1 MSAGLDIVLAGPGA
15 LGCLVASLIGRTAG
29 GHRLTI
35 LDHRP
40 ARAAELSRQGLFYY
54 QGDHRQRVALQ
65 VVSEPDQLA
74 RADIVVLCVKSSA
87 VISCLERCR
96 PLLGRQTLL
105 VFLQNGIGHLEVADH
120 CGDAAVAYGTTSQGA
135 TLLAPGTVR
144 HAGVG
149 HTFLGFL
156 KPPPPPAAELLGRF
170 TALLTAAGM
179 ATVESA
185 DILSRL
191 WAKLFV
197 NVGINALTATLDCNN
212 GALLELPG
220 VRQRMMTAVS
230 EAWQVA
236 EAQGITVADDPWQM
250 TETVCRQTAG
260 NISSM
265 LQDIRRQ
272 RPTEIGAINGAVV
285 ELGRRLAV
293 ATPENLKM
301 TEEVLALEA
310 TYLKAGERD
319 RR

>member
-15 LGCLVASLIGRTAG
+15 LGCLLASLIGRTAG

-40 ARAAELSRQGLFYY
+40 ARAAQLTDQGLFYQ
-54 QGDHRQRVALQ
+54 QGDCRQRVALQ
-65 VVSEPDQLA
+65 VVSDPDQLA
-74 RADIVVLCVKSSA
+74 GADIVVLCVKSSA
-87 VISCLERCR
+87 VVSCLQRCR

-105 VFLQNGIGHLEVADH
+105 VFLQNGISHLEVAGH
-120 CGDAAVAYGTTSQGA
+120 CGDAAVAYGTTSEGA
-135 TLLAPGTVR
+135 TLLGPGTVR

-149 HTFLGFL
+149 RTFLGFL
-156 KPPPPPAAELLGRF
+156 DPPTALAAELLGRF

-179 ATVESA
+179 AAVESN

-191 WAKLFV
+191 WAKLLV
-197 NVGINALTATLDCNN
+197 NVGINALTATLDCSN

-220 VRQRMMTAVS
+220 VKQRMMAAVS
-230 EAWQVA
+230 EARQVA
-236 EAQGITVADDPWQM
+236 EAQGIAVADDPWQM
-250 TETVCRQTAG
+250 TETVCRQTAS

-285 ELGRRLAV
+285 DLGQRLGV
-293 ATPENLKM
+293 ATPENLRL
-301 TEEVLALEA
+301 TREVLALEA
-310 TYLKAGERD
+310 TYLTAGVAGR
-319 RR
+319 

>member
-29 GHRLTI
+29 GHRLTV

-40 ARAAELSRQGLFYY
+40 ARAAELSRQGLLYH
-54 QGDHRQRVALQ
+54 QGDRRQRVALQ
-65 VVSEPDQLA
+65 VVSEPDQLTG
-74 RADIVVLCVKSSA
+74 ADIVVLCVKSSA
-87 VISCLERCR
+87 VISCLEHCR

-120 CGDAAVAYGTTSQGA
+120 CGDAAAAYGTTSEGA

-149 HTFLGFL
+149 RTFLGFL
-156 KPPPPPAAELLGRF
+156 QPPPPSAAELLGRF
-170 TALLTAAGM
+170 TALLTTAGM
-179 ATVESA
+179 AAVESA
-185 DILSRL
+185 DIRSRL
-191 WAKLFV
+191 WAKLLV
-197 NVGINALTATLDCNN
+197 NVGINALTATLDCSN

-220 VRQRMMTAVS
+220 IRQRMMTAVN
-230 EAWQVA
+230 EARQVA

-250 TETVCRQTAG
+250 TETVCRQTAS

-293 ATPENLKM
+293 ATPENLKL

-310 TYLKAGERD
+310 SYLNVRERD